1 MKIRF
6 YLFWHNFWIRFNME
20 PHGQPGRTEDPSYR
34 GEPRTITVQG
44 EHPVPEEQF
53 TQAQVCGPLG
63 TGIETLKNLRTKKL
77 CNFSTTILMKQEVN
91 KQVICEN

>member
-1 MKIRF
+1 
-6 YLFWHNFWIRFNME
+6 ME
-20 PHGQPGRTEDPSYR
+20 PHGQPVVPKIRPCW

-53 TQAQVCGPLG
+53 TQGQVRGPLG
-63 TGIETLKNLRTKKL
+63 TRIETLENLRIKNLCK
-77 CNFSTTILMKQEVN
+77 FSTTILMKQEVN